1 MDRLAAIVEQL
12 EERLGARDGEPT
24 PLEGG
29 ITNRNFRLGLGGRDY
44 VVRLCGKDT
53 EALGIDRGAE
63 CLAAAR
69 ASELGIGPPVA
80 VRLADQDVLVTA
92 FVAGRTADAA
102 DLRAPAV
109 LARVA
114 AALRAFHDG
123 PPMTTVFDVPAIV
136 EQQREVVLGRG
147 GAVPDGLD
155 EALATARR
163 IQAALDGPDHE
174 PVPCHND
181 LLSANFILD
190 GERAAHRRL
199 GVRGDERP
207 LLRPGQLRRQQ
218 RAGRRGRAAPARGLL
233 RGSAR
238 AGARSRRW
246 RSDRYVSDLREAMWG
261 VVQTVLSDLDFDY
274 RAYAAEHFER
284 LGRTAADPRFEEW
297 MAVAGAA

>member
-190 GERAAHRRL
+190 GE
-199 GVRGDERP
+199 
-207 LLRPGQLRRQQ
+207 LLRIVDWEYAGMNDRFFDLGNFAVNNELGDADELRLLEVYFGGPPVPAQV
-218 RAGRRGRAAPARGLL
+218 AALALY
-233 RGSAR
+233 
-238 AGARSRRW
+238 
-246 RSDRYVSDLREAMWG
+246 RYVSDLREAMWG
-261 VVQTVLSDLDFDY
+261 AVQTVLSDLDFDY
-274 RAYAAEHFER
+274 RAYAAEHLER
-284 LGRTAADPRFEEW
+284 MGRTAADPRFEEW